1 MHADH
6 AAQLGLVGSLA
17 IRDSRGVVGAVQ
29 RRADVVG
36 HAAVHGHVHAF
47 RHRIAALVFGF
58 TVQLHRLDGAHAVQ
72 RDAGGGHRPAAW
84 LEGDDRGRHAER
96 AVHGADRVG
105 EPAELHVDVH
115 GILTVGVGHG
125 IATAQIDLRQG
136 VRIGGVEGLAQQHHA
151 LGRLDE
157 SVRVMDV
164 GSDVRVHADQ
174 FEHVLMVVDVLQHGE
189 RRTVGHHGHGFGELA
204 VAFGDLLV
212 AQVVRVF
219 DVVLELAFRVG
230 GVVGAVG
237 GRRVLPQSCV
247 RPCRRHVGQVV
258 EHSKLARVG
267 SGGEQGHA
275 ELLVLVRGGHEFVA
289 AGVDA
294 GGDAQHDA
302 GALAEPLG
310 DRGDACRLIRLVNHD
325 FVEAL
330 FDGQLDFRI
339 GLVVAVQ
346 HEPAAGDTRGE
357 RDAHLAHG
365 AGVDEHAGF
374 GDDSADFLA

>member
-1 MHADH
+1 
-6 AAQLGLVGSLA
+6 
-17 IRDSRGVVGAVQ
+17 
-29 RRADVVG
+29 
-36 HAAVHGHVHAF
+36 
-47 RHRIAALVFGF
+47 
-58 TVQLHRLDGAHAVQ
+58 
-72 RDAGGGHRPAAW
+72 
-84 LEGDDRGRHAER
+84 
-96 AVHGADRVG
+96 
-105 EPAELHVDVH
+105 
-115 GILTVGVGHG
+115 
-125 IATAQIDLRQG
+125 
-136 VRIGGVEGLAQQHHA
+136 
-151 LGRLDE
+151 
-157 SVRVMDV
+157 MDV
-164 GSDVRVHADQ
+164 GADVRVHADQ
-174 FEHVLMVVDVLQHGE
+174 FEHILTAVDVLEHGE
-189 RRTVGHHGHGFGELA
+189 RRSVGHHGHGFGELA

-267 SGGEQGHA
+267 SGGQQGHA

-289 AGVDA
+289 TRVDA

-310 DRGDACRLIRLVNHD
+310 DRGDACRLIRLVDHD

-346 HEPAAGDTRGE
+346 HEAAAWDARGE
-357 RDAHLAHG
+357 RDAHLTHG

-374 GDDSADFLA
+374 GDDAADFLAQQRFAGEADVGDGVVERVGRGMHEFRGAGAHVIGVDDVERRTEFVEQACGGTAVEGDLAFVVHGRAGRPDWTHRHGLRYLLPVTSCRGR

>member
-1 MHADH
+1 
-6 AAQLGLVGSLA
+6 
-17 IRDSRGVVGAVQ
+17 
-29 RRADVVG
+29 
-36 HAAVHGHVHAF
+36 
-47 RHRIAALVFGF
+47 
-58 TVQLHRLDGAHAVQ
+58 
-72 RDAGGGHRPAAW
+72 
-84 LEGDDRGRHAER
+84 
-96 AVHGADRVG
+96 
-105 EPAELHVDVH
+105 
-115 GILTVGVGHG
+115 
-125 IATAQIDLRQG
+125 
-136 VRIGGVEGLAQQHHA
+136 
-151 LGRLDE
+151 
-157 SVRVMDV
+157 MDV

-267 SGGEQGHA
+267 SGGQQGHA
-275 ELLVLVRGGHEFVA
+275 EFLVLVRGGHEFVA
-289 AGVDA
+289 TRVDA
-294 GGDAQHDA
+294 GRDSQHDA

-330 FDGQLDFRI
+330 FDGQFDFRV

-346 HEPAAGDTRGE
+346 HEAAAWDARGE
-357 RDAHLAHG
+357 RDAHLTHG

-374 GDDSADFLA
+374 GDDAADFLAQQRFAGEADVGDGVVERVGGRMHEFRGAVTHLIGVDDVERRAEFVEQAFAGAAVEGDLAFGVHGRSGRPDWTHRHGLRYLLPVTSCRGR